1 MPVLIRAIEKTDI
14 NNPDGPKKWYP
25 TQVTAAQV
33 DENQVAMDIA
43 EETTLNPSEA
53 MMALRQ
59 LRKVV
64 LRHLLAGESVKL
76 GDWGSFSISLTSA
89 GGAATK
95 AEVNANSIKKVNLK
109 FRPSESFKAD
119 LQKATFTWVEKLADG
134 RSSGSTSGTEPGTGE
149 DDDDSGQGTF
159 G

>member
-1 MPVLIRAIEKTDI
+1 MTILLRTIAKIDI

-25 TQVTAAQV
+25 TQVTTAQV
-33 DENQVAMDIA
+33 DETQVAMDIA

-95 AEVNANSIKKVNLK
+95 GEPEV
-109 FRPSESFKAD
+109 
-119 LQKATFTWVEKLADG
+119 QTQ
-134 RSSGSTSGTEPGTGE
+134 RSV
-149 DDDDSGQGTF
+149 
-159 G
+159 